1 MKIETLRI
9 NNFKVYRAIDIRNL
23 PSCCVFLGKNGSG
36 KTTLFRIFAFLKECL
51 ASNVRNALNKEGGR
65 NGFREVLSRG
75 AEEPVIQIEIQFR
88 MEITGRERLV
98 TYKLEIREDTTHRPF
113 VAREILRYKRG
124 EYGSPYHFLDFS
136 NGTGYAITNEEDFS
150 KEDTELD
157 REEQT
162 LASSDTLAIKG
173 LGQFERFKAAQ
184 AFKSLIENWH
194 ISNFHINDARGVKDD
209 EDAQHLSASG
219 DNLPAVARYLFEQH
233 PDIFA
238 SIIEKMRQRV
248 PGITDI
254 KPIVTEDGRLLMRYR
269 DGSFED
275 PFIDKNVSDGTIKMF
290 SYLILLNDPA
300 PFPILCVEEPENQ
313 LYPELM
319 TVLAEEFKEYAE
331 KGGQVFVSTHSP
343 QFLNALSIENLYIV
357 EKESGIS
364 QIYRLQ
370 DDPLIRE
377 QMRAGWKAGTLW
389 EQGHMTGVKQRINPP
404 KQSPAS
410 T

>member
-9 NNFKVYRAIDIRNL
+9 NNFKVYRDIKLENL
-23 PSCCVFLGKNGSG
+23 PPFCVFLGKNGSG

-51 ASNVRNALNKEGGR
+51 ATNVRTALNKEGGR
-65 NGFREVLSRG
+65 NGFREVLTRSSD
-75 AEEPVIQIEIQFR
+75 EQVIRIEIQFR

-98 TYKLEIREDTTHRPF
+98 TYLLEIAEDAKSRPF
-113 VAREILRYKRG
+113 VQREVLRYKRG

-136 NGTGYAITNEEDFS
+136 KGSGYAITNEEDFS
-150 KEDTELD
+150 KKDTELD

-184 AFKSLIENWH
+184 AFKTLIEYWH

-209 EDAQHLSASG
+209 EDARHLSASG
-219 DNLPAVARYLFEQH
+219 DNLPSVARFLFEQH
-233 PDIFA
+233 PEVFE
-238 SIIEKMRQRV
+238 SIKEKMRQRV
-248 PGITDI
+248 PGIEDI
-254 KPIVTEDGRLLMRYR
+254 EVKLTEDGRLLMRYR

-300 PFPILCVEEPENQ
+300 PHPVLCVEEPENQ

-319 TVLAEEFKEYAE
+319 TVLAEEFMEYAK

-343 QFLNALSIENLYIV
+343 QFLNAIGLENLFIV
-357 EKESGIS
+357 EKEQGCSDV
-364 QIYRLQ
+364 YRLKE
-370 DDPLIRE
+370 DPLIRE
-377 QMRAGWKAGTLW
+377 QMEAGWKAGTLW
-389 EQGHMTGVKQRINPP
+389 EQGHMVGVKQRILA
-404 KQSPAS
+404 K
-410 T
+410 

>member
-1 MKIETLRI
+1 MKIQTLRI
-9 NNFKVYRAIDIRNL
+9 NHFKVYRDVELTDL

-36 KTTLFRIFAFLKECL
+36 KTTLFRVFAFLKDCL
-51 ASNVRNALNKEGGR
+51 ATNVRTALNKEGGR
-65 NGFREVLSRG
+65 NGFREVLTRG
-75 AEEPVIQIEIQFR
+75 ADDRVIRIEIQFR

-98 TYKLEIREDTTHRPF
+98 TYVLEIREDEQARPY
-113 VAREILRYKRG
+113 VHREILRYKRG

-136 NGTGYAITNEEDFS
+136 NGSGYAITNEEDFT
-150 KEDTELD
+150 KKDTELE

-162 LASSDTLAIKG
+162 LGSPDTLAIKG

-209 EDAQHLSASG
+209 EDARHLSATG
-219 DNLPAVARYLFEQH
+219 DNLPSVARYLFEQH
-233 PDIFA
+233 PDIFE
-238 SIIEKMRQRV
+238 SIKEKMRQRV
-248 PGITDI
+248 PGVEDI
-254 KPIVTEDGRLLMRYR
+254 DVKLTEDGRLLMRYR

-300 PFPILCVEEPENQ
+300 PHPILCVEEPENQ

-319 TVLAEEFKEYAE
+319 TVLAEEFKEYAQN
-331 KGGQVFVSTHSP
+331 GGQVFVSTHSP
-343 QFLNALSIENLYIV
+343 QFLNALAIENLFIV
-357 EKESGIS
+357 EKEQGTSS
-364 QIYRLQ
+364 IYRLQ

-377 QMRAGWKAGTLW
+377 QMQAGWKAGTLW
-389 EQGHMTGVKQRINPP
+389 EQGHMVGVKQRIE
-404 KQSPAS
+404 A
-410 T
+410 